1 MDRSRETRRSKMVA
15 FSGLSRRQHISTPH
29 RDSPEDGHIE
39 LQESARLRDRDLLN
53 RNKRRPGD
61 GLVLGISR
69 EEAEETTEESACD
82 EEDYEIDDGRVSR
95 MLPPNATSSS
105 SVLPSH
111 SHRKS
116 LPPTGVGLRQVP
128 SLKVLDEMIGVSVPR
143 KARSASVK
151 RSHESWV
158 SGNGG
163 FGEDLKHRRA
173 STSSVSR
180 SAEASP
186 PSSSDIS
193 VRKKMKLNGPKTRF
207 SKVWKSTVHEDIEIE
222 IAEVLYGL
230 MKQSQGSKEEND
242 AENSLQ
248 KLESKD
254 ANGAIHDSKSSL
266 TPVSVQSSFFSQNSS
281 PTTDPILASKK
292 RKLEAESATFQNSS
306 IASSVKDES
315 EQPVKMELVS
325 PKVEKISTYNVEPCE
340 DSRNTGDS
348 RAASKSPELQEEV
361 IKQVDS
367 KSAIEE
373 PGVASDEKSVS
384 PEEELASCTKLDV
397 DFQDSTVKKAIS
409 NTSEVEGQ
417 RKETFKIDLMA
428 PPPMVSSPERDGF
441 IDLSSDP
448 KHTSEDV
455 EMKTENKVKNEE
467 QVQES
472 VKEAAVAEVKD
483 KKIKVIGE
491 KPKLKLDLEKLD
503 HDCSNDDATKLQ
515 QKQPPKA
522 AISKLETTVE
532 SSLAHLPVAVSSW
545 PSGLPP
551 FGYMPPFQ
559 TVVPMDGTTGSSTAT
574 QGQPPRFRLTQ
585 PRSKRC
591 STHHYIASNICLHQQ
606 FTKMNNFWQPAAGAA
621 TVHGTKPNNANAMS
635 SMENM
640 IIRNPLQGSFPVVN
654 ANTARDKGQVV
665 ANFPVLTR
673 KDRNVEGANCIDT
686 AQKKQLVLHQSPQ
699 PASAGN
705 LMHGP
710 PFIFSFTQH
719 QAPVAATGIQT
730 GPSKSAA
737 SVNNTS
743 LSGNA
748 IAGVPTNS
756 SALPAVAA
764 ALRFSYPN
772 LAENKASYLTI
783 LPNNGYSFPI
793 STPIGIPPAITGGS
807 SASALPFYN
816 GSFYSSQMPYPS
828 QLQQQQ
834 SHSQPLVQ
842 PVRQNASS
850 LSGSSLS
857 HKQLQTQ
864 QPRGTQ
870 VSGNNFLTSTTVQ
883 SQKQQKQ
890 HVLSHQPRK
899 LENESGEASP
909 TISDARALHSQKSV
923 HGQIFMVPLQ
933 PNFTLMPSTTLGVS
947 GAGNHGEKQQQHQ
960 SQDKGLK
967 SGVDM
972 VPSQAFALSF
982 ASFNGSNTPSNLNF
996 SSMSQNPA
1004 ILQNLPDMT
1013 CQEYQVVSASQST
1026 QNKNHQ
1032 VSEGKT
1038 GANAANPDDGKMAMV
1053 GKSPGI
1059 GQELNFDNSARTLN
1073 FASSPFTGNWP
1084 ACPIISTTNS
1094 SVAVNSSNSQQ
1105 HQLLQLQK
1113 QHILHQQQHRPNGA
1127 ARSKTLMTNSLPSS
1141 SIGSKFSNNP
1151 ILSESL
1157 AQSNSSPQNP
1167 QWANSPKTPTTQAPL
1182 TPLMVSNTPT
1192 LNVTQ
1197 QQGRAPQGQISFGR
1211 NSKSNL
1217 APQGQQMPS
1226 SNQSPLLVAGAPPIG
1241 ILRTTSANA
1250 KGANSSVPVL
1260 QSQHGD
1266 NSLTGNGQKNSPV
1279 CGRNVPSILS
1289 ACPSHL
1295 SELKY

>member
-1 MDRSRETRRSKMVA
+1 MVA

-29 RDSPEDGHIE
+29 RDSSEEDGHIE

-105 SVLPSH
+105 SVLTSH

-143 KARSASVK
+143 KARSASLK

-254 ANGAIHDSKSSL
+254 AN
-266 TPVSVQSSFFSQNSS
+266 
-281 PTTDPILASKK
+281 ASKK

-417 RKETFKIDLMA
+417 RKGTFKIDLMA

-483 KKIKVIGE
+483 KKIKIHASLPDSRAHGWDYWIIHSKTAIHKDE
-491 KPKLKLDLEKLD
+491 QFL
-503 HDCSNDDATKLQ
+503 AT
-515 QKQPPKA
+515 
-522 AISKLETTVE
+522 S
-532 SSLAHLPVAVSSW
+532 
-545 PSGLPP
+545 
-551 FGYMPPFQ
+551 
-559 TVVPMDGTTGSSTAT
+559 TGS
-574 QGQPPRFRLTQ
+574 
-585 PRSKRC
+585 
-591 STHHYIASNICLHQQ
+591 
-606 FTKMNNFWQPAAGAA
+606 A
-621 TVHGTKPNNANAMS
+621 TVHGTKPNNTNAMS

-793 STPIGIPPAITGGS
+793 STPIGNPPAIRGGS

-816 GSFYSSQMPYPS
+816 GSFYSSQMPHPS

-890 HVLSHQPRK
+890 HVLSHQPRN

-947 GAGNHGEKQQQHQ
+947 GTGNHGEKQQQHQ

-972 VPSQAFALSF
+972 VPSPAFALSF

-1094 SVAVNSSNSQQ
+1094 SVAVNSSNS
-1105 HQLLQLQK
+1105 
-1113 QHILHQQQHRPNGA
+1113 PA
-1127 ARSKTLMTNSLPSS
+1127 APITSASKATYFAPT
-1141 SIGSKFSNNP
+1141 
-1151 ILSESL
+1151 
-1157 AQSNSSPQNP
+1157 A
-1167 QWANSPKTPTTQAPL
+1167 TPT
-1182 TPLMVSNTPT
+1182 
-1192 LNVTQ
+1192 
-1197 QQGRAPQGQISFGR
+1197 
-1211 NSKSNL
+1211 
-1217 APQGQQMPS
+1217 
-1226 SNQSPLLVAGAPPIG
+1226 
-1241 ILRTTSANA
+1241 
-1250 KGANSSVPVL
+1250 
-1260 QSQHGD
+1260 
-1266 NSLTGNGQKNSPV
+1266 
-1279 CGRNVPSILS
+1279 
-1289 ACPSHL
+1289 
-1295 SELKY
+1295 